1 MPAQLLAALAIQHRP
16 LAILLT
22 DTRPEGASQF
32 HEGKWGCVAAM
43 LLASTQGKT
52 IVFDRQTYGCPGGG
66 TGLGFGEAYRGFP
79 LDCLLSTGGTA
90 RGAGGRSHEFGE
102 GERFFATPLTVR
114 RWMDQLPIQDVPT
127 QYIVVK
133 PLDEVLEHEEPALV
147 YFLVNCDQLSALVF
161 LANYRRGDLEPVTA
175 PWGAACQSI
184 LFALAEMERERPRG
198 IIGFFDISQRH
209 RVDRDVLSF
218 TVPWTLFQ
226 EMEGNV
232 EGSFLGT
239 QAWETIRGR

>member
-1 MPAQLLAALAIQHRP
+1 MPTKLPEALALHHPP

-22 DTRPEGASQF
+22 DTRPAEATQF
-32 HEGKWGCVAAM
+32 QQGKFGCVAAM
-43 LLASTQGKT
+43 LLASSKGKT
-52 IVFDRQTYGCPGGG
+52 VIFDRQTYGCPGGG
-66 TGLGFGEAYRGFP
+66 TGLGFGEAYKGFP
-79 LDCLLSTGGTA
+79 LDCLLSTGGPA
-90 RGAGGRSHEFGE
+90 QLGNGRTQDFGE
-102 GERFFATPLTVR
+102 GERFFQNPLTVR

-133 PLDEVLEHEEPALV
+133 PLDQVMEHEQPALV
-147 YFLVNCDQLSALVF
+147 YFLVNPDQLSALVF

-184 LFALAEMERERPRG
+184 LFALAELERERPRG

-209 RVDRDVLSF
+209 RIDRDVLSF
-218 TVPWTLFQ
+218 TVPWALFE

-232 EGSFLGT
+232 EGSFLET
-239 QAWETIRGR
+239 EAWGKIRGR